1 MKNFVVAIAV
11 AVITAGAVLAN
22 GIPVLLCWD

>member
-1 MKNFVVAIAV
+1 MSKLVLSLAV
-11 AVITAGAVLAN
+11 AAITVGAVLAN